1 MFKIEVQEYGLF
13 QFMMKVQEL
22 YEEGYRLNF
31 EKNEDV
37 PMSYGTLFV
46 ANMYLPAKVESLPF
60 DTEVV
65 PTVEPVIEAVVE
77 TVVPDVGPAVTPSVS
92 RKTAKAKSE

>member
-1 MFKIEVQEYGLF
+1 MTKIEVQEYGLF

-46 ANMYLPAKVESLPF
+46 ANMYLPAKVVCTQTASLPF

-65 PTVEPVIEAVVE
+65 PAVETVKEPVVE
-77 TVVPDVGPAVTPSVS
+77 TVVPDVVPAAV
-92 RKTAKAKSE
+92 KTVKAKKE